1 MHEAYQPV
9 IDDGRGRFPEDLRV
23 TAPRGARAAIAA
35 AAQLKHTSHSEY
47 VRQAL
52 LIGSRWREASA
63 WHGRIDRGG
72 GVMPTNPYAPASVD
86 FSALANLPDQY
97 AAGQQF
103 ARQQQLRNAFAGG
116 LPKGPDGTTDW
127 NSATGLLAGSDPST
141 ALQLGAQMAVN
152 QNKHNMVTLAERHNG

>member
-1 MHEAYQPV
+1 
-9 IDDGRGRFPEDLRV
+9 
-23 TAPRGARAAIAA
+23 
-35 AAQLKHTSHSEY
+35 
-47 VRQAL
+47 
-52 LIGSRWREASA
+52 
-63 WHGRIDRGG
+63 
-72 GVMPTNPYAPASVD
+72 MPTNPYAPASVD